1 MSTFQL
7 IQTDAAPV
15 LGARAP
21 SKPVVLGGIDK
32 TLGTA
37 FAVVAPAQPNKVY
50 RLVEAQTQQLVKG
63 QRLVRKGNNLLVEV
77 DGATVVNLTGFFNND
92 ATPVSAEPSA
102 TPPETKSAPGAQT
115 SSGAQYIFDAEL
127 ADGSYGLINPTS
139 QGTAIADG
147 SALMWAP
154 GQTPA
159 GVVNPQAFGFAP
171 IAALG
176 GGGAAGAG
184 ALLGGAAAVGA
195 VAVAAG
201 SKSDAAA
208 SSKDNIIQGRISA
221 GDVVKGNDLEVEVYA
236 IGADGKDTLL
246 KKGDVDDTGAYNI
259 NIGSYAGAVRLK
271 VKSLGAAND
280 YKDEATKNEVNL
292 STALEALA
300 VVSGSSSVVTVNI
313 TPLTHVA
320 SLKNTAPS
328 TSNIAAV
335 NTAVGEAFGV
345 ANIIATTVIT
355 IDNSSY
361 SSSTNSN
368 GKKYGDVLAALSG
381 LDTKTNSTDTS
392 HAQLLIDQTIVNAGH
407 VL

>member
-32 TLGTA
+32 TLSTA

-63 QRLVRKGNNLLVEV
+63 QRLVRKGNNLFVEV
-77 DGATVVNLTGFFNND
+77 DGANVVNLTGFFNND
-92 ATPVSAEPSA
+92 ATPGSTEPSA
-102 TPPETKSAPGAQT
+102 TSSETKSGPGAQT
-115 SSGAQYIFDAEL
+115 SSGAQYVFDAEL

-195 VAVAAG
+195 VAVRRASTVAAR
-201 SKSDAAA
+201 SPK
-208 SSKDNIIQGRISA
+208 
-221 GDVVKGNDLEVEVYA
+221 
-236 IGADGKDTLL
+236 
-246 KKGDVDDTGAYNI
+246 
-259 NIGSYAGAVRLK
+259 
-271 VKSLGAAND
+271 
-280 YKDEATKNEVNL
+280 
-292 STALEALA
+292 
-300 VVSGSSSVVTVNI
+300 
-313 TPLTHVA
+313 P
-320 SLKNTAPS
+320 
-328 TSNIAAV
+328 AAV
-335 NTAVGEAFGV
+335 GRWLPPLPRTTAKPT
-345 ANIIATTVIT
+345 ATQKRIRVKAISRRPWRPERKG
-355 IDNSSY
+355 IENQHP
-361 SSSTNSN
+361 
-368 GKKYGDVLAALSG
+368 K
-381 LDTKTNSTDTS
+381 
-392 HAQLLIDQTIVNAGH
+392 
-407 VL
+407 